1 MRKSILLLGL
11 LFITGISI
19 ADDLSLR
26 DSVGV
31 EKINGQSFIIHQVEE
46 KETLFAIS
54 RRYKTPVN
62 EIVQNND
69 ELKNGLKIGQRIRIP
84 FVEKSAIPTGAKLHN
99 VAPGETMFSIARTYN
114 VSVNDLMTWN
124 ELKGNDLSVG
134 QALIIQG
141 AAETKPAAPAEAPK
155 VAEATP
161 TPEKKPEPAPNK
173 QAAEKKD
180 SPSPSPSTS
189 ASTSMT
195 TGGWI
200 THQVTQGQTL
210 FSIARQYDAKVEDI
224 IEWNGLSSNTLSLGQ
239 SLKVGRDKTTTVPT
253 VTSHPPASRNEE
265 RPPVSTNSSTT
276 TSTGATATSSS
287 TAYKNLK
294 ETGQAEVIE
303 GTGNHKKYLVLHRTA
318 PVGTIMRIRNEEN
331 DITVFARVVGVLPD
345 TGDNSKLLIK
355 VSKAAYDQ
363 LKAVN
368 SRFPVEISY

>member
-155 VAEATP
+155 VAETTP
-161 TPEKKPEPAPNK
+161 APEKKPEPAPNK
-173 QAAEKKD
+173 QAAEKRD
-180 SPSPSPSTS
+180 SASPSPSTS

-239 SLKVGRDKTTTVPT
+239 SLKVGRGQNHHC
-253 VTSHPPASRNEE
+253 SYCHF
-265 RPPVSTNSSTT
+265 
-276 TSTGATATSSS
+276 TSSC
-287 TAYKNLK
+287 
-294 ETGQAEVIE
+294 
-303 GTGNHKKYLVLHRTA
+303 H
-318 PVGTIMRIRNEEN
+318 
-331 DITVFARVVGVLPD
+331 
-345 TGDNSKLLIK
+345 
-355 VSKAAYDQ
+355 
-363 LKAVN
+363 
-368 SRFPVEISY
+368 